1 MVSLALLEDES
12 AANRAYVTETLVG
25 FGILVATLLVMGV
38 GVLLVWFA
46 LLRENQGFWTNAGGY
61 PIWLRDLV
69 RLTYMPLF
77 ASSVLL
83 LAVLTM
89 TCCSKIC
96 ASVRFFVLESLILL
110 LCWGLLAT
118 SGYISLSNNIM
129 NLIEGRQLHSHQ
141 H

>member
-1 MVSLALLEDES
+1 M
-12 AANRAYVTETLVG
+12 G
-25 FGILVATLLVMGV
+25 FGILLATLLVMGL
-38 GVLLVWFA
+38 GVVLVWFA
-46 LLRENQGFWTNAGGY
+46 LLRENQAFWTNAGGY

-77 ASSVLL
+77 SGSVALL
-83 LAVLTM
+83 VVLTM
-89 TCCSKIC
+89 TCCSKVC
-96 ASVRFFVLESLILL
+96 ASVRFFVLETLILL

-129 NLIEGRQLHSHQ
+129 NLIEGRDLHSHQ